1 MKNYDYD
8 FAIVHSMQHN
18 ILIIKNELSAHTKR
32 IECTPTI
39 LPNDGSQLQKHVAGK
54 FVCIY
59 LIWFFN
65 KKQIMMIS

>member
-1 MKNYDYD
+1 
-8 FAIVHSMQHN
+8 MQPN
-18 ILIIKNELSAHTKR
+18 ILIIKNELSAHTKH

-59 LIWFFN
+59 LIWFLCANSWFFNN